1 MILQRMTSDHA
12 ESDHAENDHELMR
25 RCRDGDAAAFER
37 LVVRWRAP
45 LLRILGRL
53 VNQPGAAQA
62 AITTGGADVDDLSQ
76 EVFLRV
82 LRHRDRYRER
92 GAFSTWLYR
101 IALNVTRDAAR
112 RRTRRQALVRLLG
125 RTKQDTEPAEPA
137 GPPRDAERD
146 ELRRHVAAALDA
158 LPRKLRE
165 PLVLRHFGNLTIAEV
180 AEVTG
185 VAPSTARCRIETALT
200 RLRSELLRR
209 GVSEEDISP

>member
-1 MILQRMTSDHA
+1 MT
-12 ESDHAENDHELMR
+12 ESDHELMR

-45 LLRILGRL
+45 LVRILGRL
-53 VNQPGAAQA
+53 IGRSGAANA
-62 AITTGGADVDDLSQ
+62 AGNTAGGADVDDLSQ

-112 RRTRRQALVRLLG
+112 RRNRRQALVRLLG
-125 RTKQDTEPAEPA
+125 RDRQNTGPSEQPEPL
-137 GPPRDAERD
+137 RDAQRD

-165 PLVLRHFGNLTIAEV
+165 PLVLRHFGNLTFAEV

-185 VAPSTARCRIETALT
+185 VAPSTARCRIETALV
-200 RLRSELLRR
+200 RLRTELLRR
-209 GVSEEDISP
+209 GVSEQDITP